1 MQWQQTIKKAF
12 KISGVGLHSGNAV
25 SIQVKPAPVNHGIV
39 FQRVDLTNKPKI
51 LACQKNVVSTQLAT
65 TLGVGEVKVSTVEH
79 LLAAFFGARIDN
91 ALVEV
96 SGPEVPILDGSAQ
109 IFYESIL
116 NVGLR
121 KQRAGRSFI
130 KLLRKVE
137 MHDSEK
143 LAFAEPAPQ
152 MSVKGSIEWD
162 HPSIGFQEYEFIEG
176 KDSFEEIAAARTF
189 GFLQDVEA
197 LQKAGFIQGGSLEN
211 AIVLDQTKV
220 LNPEGLRY
228 SNEFIRHKVLDAL
241 GDFMLVGLPIQ
252 ARFCLHR
259 AGHELHAKLIQKIF
273 ESPANYEFIKPT
285 TEVFTPVHKPQVVY
299 AT

>member
-12 KISGVGLHSGNAV
+12 QISGIGLHSGNTI
-25 SIQVKPAPVNHGIV
+25 SIKIKSAPANHGIV
-39 FQRVDLTNKPKI
+39 FQRVDLENKPKI
-51 LACQKNVVSTQLAT
+51 LACQKNVISTQLAT
-65 TLGVGEVKVSTVEH
+65 VLGVGEVKVSTVEH
-79 LLAAFFGARIDN
+79 LLAAFFGAGVDN

-96 SGPEVPILDGSAQ
+96 SGSEIPILDGSSQ

-116 NVGLR
+116 NTGIK
-121 KQRAGRSFI
+121 KQRSVRSFI

-137 MHDSEK
+137 VYDSEK
-143 LAFAEPAPQ
+143 LAFAEPASQ

-162 HPSIGFQEYEFIEG
+162 HPSIGFQEYEFFAG
-176 KDSFEEIAAARTF
+176 KHSFDEIAAARTF

-197 LQKAGFIQGGSLEN
+197 LQKVGLIQGGSLEN
-211 AIVLDQTKV
+211 AVVLDQTKV

-228 SNEFIRHKVLDAL
+228 SNEFVRHKVLDAL

-259 AGHELHAKLIQKIF
+259 AGHELHAKLVQKIF